1 MDDESFAGGLSLEL
15 VTNGEQLAALLRE
28 VHIRA
33 DRPSLRSLERWAR
46 EAGKPALPRSAVAGM
61 LSGQR
66 FANLAVLVTFAEAC
80 GVPVD
85 QITPWRRA
93 WERVAAGDP
102 SLKGA
107 ELNVLRLQVLH
118 DAEALAAAI
127 VARARAEADEII
139 ARAKRQTQVQAAGE
153 PFAPS
158 GNVDKAPIMVLNE
171 RWCLYASLNADSSGM
186 ATLYRAYERADP
198 GRTVVAKVFH
208 QAQNDPQRFRTFLRE
223 VRGMRL
229 SNPHIG
235 EIIDSGRD
243 EKSKAVYLISPL
255 YQPGSLNLHVQGQPG
270 VGAPLKWSLWVLDQ
284 VLAGLEAAALSNMIH
299 LDIKPQNIVLDGPSN
314 IRIIDWGMSQL
325 HEAGKSVSTVFPGG
339 TKWFASPEQLGYTSA
354 IPSSLSDL
362 YGVGALAY
370 WLLTGAAPLQ
380 REVGTDDVDLAE
392 VLHLMESGVR
402 PERADLIVP
411 GVSEHLGGLID
422 RWLSYDPVERAPDGM
437 EPSAA
442 LGWARLELG

>member
-1 MDDESFAGGLSLEL
+1 MDESFAGGSSLDL
-15 VTNGEQLAALLRE
+15 VTTREQLAASLRE
-28 VHIRA
+28 VHARA

-46 EAGKPALPRSAVAGM
+46 TAGRPALSRSTVAGM
-61 LSGQR
+61 LSGRR
-66 FANLAVLVTFAEAC
+66 FANLTVLVTFVEAC

-85 QITPWRRA
+85 QITPWHRA
-93 WERVAAGDP
+93 WERVAAGDRAAA
-102 SLKGA
+102 A
-107 ELNVLRLQVLH
+107 EVNGLRRRVLA
-118 DAEALAAAI
+118 DAEAQAAAI
-127 VARARAEADEII
+127 VARARAEADEIV
-139 ARAKRQTQVQAAGE
+139 ARAREHTQAVRE
-153 PFAPS
+153 PFGA
-158 GNVDKAPIMVLNE
+158 GRAPIMVLNE
-171 RWCLYASLNADSSGM
+171 RWYLYASLNADSSGM

-255 YQPGSLNLHVQGQPG
+255 YLPGSLNLHVQGQPG
-270 VGAPLKWSLWVLDQ
+270 VGAPLRWSLWVVDQ
-284 VLAGLEAAALSNMIH
+284 VLAGLEAAARSNMIH

-325 HEAGKSVSTVFPGG
+325 HEAGRSVSTVFPGG

-354 IPSSLSDL
+354 APSSLSDL

-370 WLLTGAAPLQ
+370 WLLTGAAPLRRQ
-380 REVGTDDVDLAE
+380 AGTDDAGLVE
-392 VLHLMESGVR
+392 VLHLMQAGVR
-402 PERADLIVP
+402 PERADLAVP
-411 GVSEHLGGLID
+411 GVPAHVGRLID
-422 RWLSYDPVERAPDGM
+422 RWLSYDPVERAPEGM
-437 EPSAA
+437 GPSAA